1 MNYLRAAQGRR
12 NRSYKVDDISSA
24 AETEL
29 GHKLTSAEF
38 SSLTKI
44 FKENEI
50 WDNQKKYG
58 FGSIGFSLLLSS
70 KPELKCIFSPSA
82 TPRDGNCLLHALSDG
97 ILFNDAFR
105 HTNNEEKQQSWS
117 KLLKEFKFY
126 TNMEDADHVRYLR
139 TRFVFG
145 ASEWLSGM
153 HGSKENNKQDLGYS
167 DAEWESIWSSM
178 YEDESWDVPALKDE
192 DGRIIKENHAP
203 ELFIKYAAHDL
214 QCNIIVFDLQNDTV
228 RYISGNILK
237 ENNVIFDSPLLMYST
252 GSHFQSVFQTDH
264 EFFIKYSLRLEA
276 EHVSTGSS
284 VSSPKPS
291 ITLQEPSVSQKK
303 KPHRVDHEKRIYKS
317 SHYSLTTTTDKMSKL
332 SSINVEDDFIKV
344 TSNTAKKQNNVTLTE
359 FPPLCKPSYSSVTG
373 SSPLATMMSLS
384 PIKIQ
389 RSGVKNTKYNSALD
403 EAKFSALRIAKTGS
417 KFPYEDQLKSTVP
430 GSNTHRLSNT
440 LKQTINIP
448 KLNLPDST
456 SPSII
461 SPEDSRNPTSEN
473 SKLSDS
479 ENSTASNSR
488 NYYTPTL
495 VKPIISEDFRNS
507 LSEDLKLPEPEHSRD
522 LVLEN
527 QKFDEQEDSRN
538 TVDVKLHEPENP
550 TISLPKDHYT
560 LIPDTSIISSPERS
574 CNMEQEIFKIP
585 SQESFSSS
593 VNERTHCIARQYK
606 ICKDVLLVFKN
617 VAKYKRT
624 NEENKA
630 VRKACYY
637 IARMRDLYPKM
648 QFLRDGTIREENQER
663 GNSGKE
669 SITLNTELEFQR
681 PSKQFFQLKALTLM
695 AREER
700 NRVRKLKRE
709 ARKREKEDTEVQ
721 KLVVYIEEKKN
732 TSEKKNIY
740 NKIET
745 HGVSEEECTEKGI
758 KDVEKFKQGLDS
770 KQYLYFK
777 NSMMRKLSICEQ
789 RCNKGIQVKHSKL
802 SKEWLAKSFDGRDI
816 VFKYKKE
823 IVNRIKIIE
832 IQITARNICN
842 IIVKGKMDKINA
854 TVDDEMHNLDNELEY
869 FSGKGKPEKD
879 KSSAQKKTKLKALFT
894 GMCAVDAIINLFRCT
909 GLSHTN
915 NHNLCDQKEKC
926 TYCILRSALCKAN
939 VGKGVKKYVE
949 IPEIKN
955 NLQMFFATEEEKLI
969 HIEGQKQNI
978 SLKKTLDTL
987 LGELKDIEEFDMKL
1001 LCTKCKQDINT
1012 KSYFLLPNLPNDLNA
1027 AFGEAMSNQINKHQ
1041 EKSPDCMNADIYV
1054 EKYPNTILMM
1064 KSPETLKTI
1073 NEKFLFK
1080 KEIYQ
1085 LAGQI
1090 SYRFD
1095 HFYTRIKNEMDY
1107 YKIDGTECIK
1117 KNCYS
1122 NPKYN
1127 ILIAYRRKQSQDN
1140 QNVEDPNK
1148 FIYSSNAIAYF
1159 RKSTDKYK
1167 EQERDKYKKDQDYRE
1182 KKVSRQRDYEKTKY
1196 DTKPESREEKM
1207 SWQRDY
1213 ENTKY
1218 DTKPE
1223 SREEKLSGQ
1232 RVQKKE
1238 KYEKYEDFRNKM
1250 KQYSKTY
1257 YAGHNEILR
1266 LIKKEND
1273 CHDSGMD
1280 FLCISCLRLH
1290 SRGSSTKYCQN
1301 QEIDEKVLLLP
1312 KTRNTDGNYYKCE
1325 TCRKKLRKGLPKLN
1339 FQNTWDLNNISN
1351 IPDELPTLNLMEQ
1364 YLLKLTIPFIRVA
1377 HVPRTPNLKLM
1388 GGSVCIQANISHT
1401 VEKLQIR
1408 PENIIPVSFK
1418 RKQEYRGHYME
1429 QVVNKEK
1436 VFQWLTFLKH
1446 HNPLYKDVAIN
1457 LNDIERD
1464 IQIMSDTILDEL
1476 VIFDDKR
1483 CEKACEDLEDQLI
1496 NQNIEKEKVIIE
1508 SVIQKEFSDS
1518 EDDETDPGLDAIPE
1532 LLDEIEV
1539 NSNDTFLY
1547 HVNELSLEEKTLT
1560 NGIATLIDNNEKRT
1574 YKIADD
1580 VKDEFAPEYDEF
1592 LFKDDDIS
1600 EDLVE
1605 DELNTKES
1613 AKTRKTK
1620 DHVTKSKKEK
1630 ATVVAPGENQ
1640 PFDNVF
1646 KFQEEKCFPDLF
1658 PKGFGGYAS
1667 TYMETGLGFSNYCKM
1682 RLTGGVCIT
1691 DKDVHDKIT
1700 HLEAKSAIN
1709 YERFRRDHHYMMFLL
1724 LVLDSINMK
1733 RAQATAFRKVTRLRK
1748 YEVDSS
1754 KITEVDRN
1762 LLERRN
1768 MGYRTFKES
1777 HPNKSDGKFCFLLS
1791 KGDRHSGEDLF
1802 KANTN

>member
-1 MNYLRAAQGRR
+1 M
-12 NRSYKVDDISSA
+12 
-24 AETEL
+24 
-29 GHKLTSAEF
+29 
-38 SSLTKI
+38 
-44 FKENEI
+44 
-50 WDNQKKYG
+50 
-58 FGSIGFSLLLSS
+58 
-70 KPELKCIFSPSA
+70 
-82 TPRDGNCLLHALSDG
+82 
-97 ILFNDAFR
+97 
-105 HTNNEEKQQSWS
+105 
-117 KLLKEFKFY
+117 
-126 TNMEDADHVRYLR
+126 
-139 TRFVFG
+139 
-145 ASEWLSGM
+145 
-153 HGSKENNKQDLGYS
+153 
-167 DAEWESIWSSM
+167 
-178 YEDESWDVPALKDE
+178 
-192 DGRIIKENHAP
+192 
-203 ELFIKYAAHDL
+203 
-214 QCNIIVFDLQNDTV
+214 
-228 RYISGNILK
+228 
-237 ENNVIFDSPLLMYST
+237 
-252 GSHFQSVFQTDH
+252 
-264 EFFIKYSLRLEA
+264 
-276 EHVSTGSS
+276 
-284 VSSPKPS
+284 
-291 ITLQEPSVSQKK
+291 
-303 KPHRVDHEKRIYKS
+303 
-317 SHYSLTTTTDKMSKL
+317 
-332 SSINVEDDFIKV
+332 
-344 TSNTAKKQNNVTLTE
+344 
-359 FPPLCKPSYSSVTG
+359 
-373 SSPLATMMSLS
+373 
-384 PIKIQ
+384 
-389 RSGVKNTKYNSALD
+389 
-403 EAKFSALRIAKTGS
+403 
-417 KFPYEDQLKSTVP
+417 
-430 GSNTHRLSNT
+430 
-440 LKQTINIP
+440 
-448 KLNLPDST
+448 
-456 SPSII
+456 
-461 SPEDSRNPTSEN
+461 
-473 SKLSDS
+473 
-479 ENSTASNSR
+479 
-488 NYYTPTL
+488 
-495 VKPIISEDFRNS
+495 
-507 LSEDLKLPEPEHSRD
+507 
-522 LVLEN
+522 
-527 QKFDEQEDSRN
+527 
-538 TVDVKLHEPENP
+538 
-550 TISLPKDHYT
+550 
-560 LIPDTSIISSPERS
+560 
-574 CNMEQEIFKIP
+574 
-585 SQESFSSS
+585 
-593 VNERTHCIARQYK
+593 
-606 ICKDVLLVFKN
+606 
-617 VAKYKRT
+617 
-624 NEENKA
+624 
-630 VRKACYY
+630 
-637 IARMRDLYPKM
+637 
-648 QFLRDGTIREENQER
+648 
-663 GNSGKE
+663 
-669 SITLNTELEFQR
+669 
-681 PSKQFFQLKALTLM
+681 
-695 AREER
+695 
-700 NRVRKLKRE
+700 
-709 ARKREKEDTEVQ
+709 
-721 KLVVYIEEKKN
+721 
-732 TSEKKNIY
+732 
-740 NKIET
+740 
-745 HGVSEEECTEKGI
+745 
-758 KDVEKFKQGLDS
+758 
-770 KQYLYFK
+770 
-777 NSMMRKLSICEQ
+777 
-789 RCNKGIQVKHSKL
+789 
-802 SKEWLAKSFDGRDI
+802 
-816 VFKYKKE
+816 
-823 IVNRIKIIE
+823 
-832 IQITARNICN
+832 
-842 IIVKGKMDKINA
+842 
-854 TVDDEMHNLDNELEY
+854 
-869 FSGKGKPEKD
+869 
-879 KSSAQKKTKLKALFT
+879 
-894 GMCAVDAIINLFRCT
+894 
-909 GLSHTN
+909 
-915 NHNLCDQKEKC
+915 
-926 TYCILRSALCKAN
+926 
-939 VGKGVKKYVE
+939 
-949 IPEIKN
+949 
-955 NLQMFFATEEEKLI
+955 
-969 HIEGQKQNI
+969 
-978 SLKKTLDTL
+978 KKTLDTL

-1073 NEKFLFK
+1073 NDKFLFK

-1167 EQERDKYKKDQDYRE
+1167 EQDRDKYKKDQDY
-1182 KKVSRQRDYEKTKY
+1182 
-1196 DTKPESREEKM
+1196 
-1207 SWQRDY
+1207 
-1213 ENTKY
+1213 
-1218 DTKPE
+1218 
-1223 SREEKLSGQ
+1223 REEKLSGQ